1 MKKFCML
8 NVEAY
13 EYGMY
18 IVDKNGHTV
27 FSMPTIKSF
36 LCRRDIVLCKDKRT
50 GKRSLWIWNPKMS
63 DYYEI
68 SLRGFCHFLHDWKDY
83 LVYVMA

>member
-36 LCRRDIVLCKDKRT
+36 LCRRDIVLCKDKHT
-50 GKRSLWIWNPKMS
+50 GKHSLYIWNRKLN

-68 SLRGFCHFLHDWKDY
+68 SLRGFHYFLRDFHDY
-83 LVYVMA
+83 LEYVMA